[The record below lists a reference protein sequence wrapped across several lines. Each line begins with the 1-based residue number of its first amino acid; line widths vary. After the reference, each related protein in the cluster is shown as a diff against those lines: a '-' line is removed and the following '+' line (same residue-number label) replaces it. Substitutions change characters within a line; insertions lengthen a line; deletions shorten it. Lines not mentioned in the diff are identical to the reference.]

1 MKIVNTLKEAIPVM
15 IEALVRGDLDL
26 VDNLLVKYP
35 RLIELRDKQG
45 RTLLMIVAYLGS
57 PGIVNY
63 FISFHVIA
71 AQYVDDSQLKC
82 LASIQIAISRIYC
95 KNGYIEQTPH
105 NSKIKF
111 SNHYKL
117 GPSESN

>member
-15 IEALVRGDLDL
+15 IEALVSGDLVL

-71 AQYVDDSQLKC
+71 TQNIDIEAVDDDELNAYDWAVLGGNEFAVSL
-82 LASIQIAISRIYC
+82 ISRIADPGDR
-95 KNGYIEQTPH
+95 N
-105 NSKIKF
+105 
-111 SNHYKL
+111 
-117 GPSESN
+117 